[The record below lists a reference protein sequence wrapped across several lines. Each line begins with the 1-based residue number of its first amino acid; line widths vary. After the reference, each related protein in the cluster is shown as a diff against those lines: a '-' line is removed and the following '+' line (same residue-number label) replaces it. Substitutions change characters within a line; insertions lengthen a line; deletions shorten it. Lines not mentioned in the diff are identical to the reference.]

1 MRTAIVVGATSM
13 LGREIVRQLSADGIQ
28 VIRAGRDPDSDIV
41 IDLGSG
47 KKPRCRIECRAD
59 VILHCASAFGPDS
72 VDGVRENLR
81 VNVAGCADVLEI
93 AQLSGARKTV
103 YAGSLW
109 SDPSVD
115 SGLGLTS
122 YGLTKA
128 EAECVL
134 DWGMTRSG
142 GEFCSLRLTQL
153 WDTEGM
159 CCAHQ
164 PWFGR
169 IVAYANR
176 GLVLRMPAAQ
186 GPRNFMH
193 VSDAARLMILAARG
207 ALRGVHVAS
216 HPESVDLRWLA
227 DEAYRLFDKGG
238 SIEIDRT
245 KTPFRKICYPDAA
258 DLFSTL
264 DFSPRITL
272 AHGLRLIRE
281 AGTAN
286 RFGPVDVQ

>member
-1 MRTAIVVGATSM
+1 MAVVVVGATSM
-13 LGREIVRQLSADGIQ
+13 LGREIVRQLSADGVE
-28 VIRAGRDPDSDIV
+28 VIRAGRDPESDIV

-103 YAGSLW
+103 YAGTLS

-115 SGLGLTS
+115 PGQGLNS

-128 EAECVL
+128 EAERVL
-134 DWGMTRSG
+134 DWGMNRSG

-169 IVAYANR
+169 IVAYASR
-176 GLVLRMPAAQ
+176 GLGLRMPTAL

-207 ALRGVHVAS
+207 ALRGVYVAS
-216 HPESVDLRWLA
+216 HPDCVELPWLA
-227 DEAYRLFDKGG
+227 DEAYRLFNQGG

-245 KTPFRKICYPDAA
+245 KTPFRKVSYPDAA
-258 DLFSTL
+258 DLFNAL
-264 DFSPRITL
+264 DFRPRITP
-272 AHGLRLIRE
+272 AHGLTLIRD

-286 RFGPVDVQ
+286 RFGPVDVK